1 MQCNGYHP
9 SQARRKFFEDFCGN
23 RAFPPAGNI
32 QGQHQPTERQ
42 SPQFLA
48 AKEKGQQGTG

>member
-32 QGQHQPTERQ
+32 QGSINQRKYNP
-42 SPQFLA
+42 PQLLV
-48 AKEKGQQGTG
+48 AKEKGQQRTG